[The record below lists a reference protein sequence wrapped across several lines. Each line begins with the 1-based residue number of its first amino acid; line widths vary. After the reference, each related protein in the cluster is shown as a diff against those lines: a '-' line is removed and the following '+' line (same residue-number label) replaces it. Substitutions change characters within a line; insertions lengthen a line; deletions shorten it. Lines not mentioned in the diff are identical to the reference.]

1 MNKWLYFL
9 SGLVLGAAG
18 GVAAHH
24 FYMVKKLSK
33 YEELAEEYDD
43 IAEEYL
49 RSEDEVNPD
58 KTNTGRE
65 SGTMSSKQREEIR
78 NKLQK
83 NWEGTTNYAAMY
95 NNDHPVDSDEDD
107 APDYYE
113 DSEEEEEE
121 TEEMKDLE
129 RALDATL
136 DHQANKDK
144 PPKIISYDAVA
155 ELPAHIEQCD
165 LFYYKDDGIL
175 ANEAEEELDPETFI
189 GDALYKYDFA
199 DNDETEIY
207 VMNYALDTCYCVT
220 KVNSAFESM
229 KEGE

>member
-18 GVAAHH
+18 GVVAHH
-24 FYMVKKLSK
+24 FYMVKKLGK

-107 APDYYE
+107 GSDYYE

-220 KVNSAFESM
+220 KVNSAFENM